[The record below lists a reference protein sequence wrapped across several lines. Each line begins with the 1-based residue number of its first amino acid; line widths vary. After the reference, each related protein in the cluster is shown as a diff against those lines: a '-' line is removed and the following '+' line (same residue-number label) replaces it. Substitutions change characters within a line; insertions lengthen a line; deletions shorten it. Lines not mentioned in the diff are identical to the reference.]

1 MDTPVEFR
9 CVDTSDREIV
19 VYAMGIGEQRHG
31 RMIRY
36 VDRAVRERVALH
48 DERETN
54 ANSIYSRSAY
64 HHLVSC
70 IEMFSFLLY

>member
-1 MDTPVEFR
+1 MNRYEVTAMDIPVEFR
-9 CVDTSDREIV
+9 CVDISDREIV

-48 DERETN
+48 DEREREKQMQIASSSTREEH
-54 ANSIYSRSAY
+54 I
-64 HHLVSC
+64 
-70 IEMFSFLLY
+70 II